1 MATRVT
7 SGIYGGVTADER
19 RAERR
24 ERLLEAGLEVL
35 GTEGWQAATVR
46 GICKHA
52 RLNARY
58 FYESFSGLDE
68 LLVAVFDRIVADAV
82 QEVVAALDQAPQTAE
97 DQARAAVATFVTSLT
112 DDPRKARVGFIEAMG
127 SEALMRRRLDAL
139 QDFADLIAAQALA
152 FQGTRKLDDK
162 NAAINAHVLAGGL
175 IEAIIAWLE
184 ERLDVTRDELVEQ
197 CTALFVTA
205 AGASAA

>member
-1 MATRVT
+1 MANRMTTGV
-7 SGIYGGVTADER
+7 YGGIPADER

-24 ERLLEAGLEVL
+24 ERLLEAGLEIL

-46 GICKHA
+46 AICKQA
-52 RLNARY
+52 RLNPRY

-68 LLVAVFDRIVADAV
+68 LLVAVFDAIVTDAV
-82 QEVVAALDQAPQTAE
+82 AAVLAELDNVPQIVE
-97 DQARAAVATFVTSLT
+97 EQARATVRTFVTSLT

-139 QDFADLIAAQALA
+139 QHFATLISAQAQAHSEDLPDS
-152 FQGTRKLDDK
+152 T
-162 NAAINAHVLAGGL
+162 AAINAHVIAGGI

-184 ERLDVTRDELVEQ
+184 GRLDVTRDQLIDQ
-197 CTALFVTA
+197 CTALFVVA
-205 AGASAA
+205 AGTRAT

>member
-1 MATRVT
+1 MTARATT
-7 SGIYGGVTADER
+7 GIYGGIPADER

-24 ERLLEAGLEVL
+24 GRLLEAGLEVL

-46 GICKHA
+46 AICRQA
-52 RLNARY
+52 RLNPRY

-68 LLVAVFDRIVADAV
+68 LLVAVFDRIVTDAV
-82 QEVVAALDQAPQTAE
+82 RAVLAALDEVPQTAE
-97 DQARAAVATFVTSLT
+97 QQARATVRTFVAALT

-139 QDFADLIAAQALA
+139 QQFATLIAAQARA
-152 FQGTRKLDDK
+152 HNDDLPTSTG
-162 NAAINAHVLAGGL
+162 AINAHVIAGGI

-184 ERLDVTRDELVEQ
+184 GRLDATRDLLIDQ
-197 CTALFVTA
+197 CTALFVVA
-205 AGASAA
+205 ASLRSAQ